1 MKRLLTLAILAIA
14 AVLVFNTLRVQPQS
28 RTASGAALP
37 AVDADAAAQRLA
49 GAVRIPTISTAQ
61 GSDDQALTD
70 FAAYLQASFPR
81 LHASLTREVVNG
93 HSLLYTWKGRDEHA
107 APVLLLAHMD
117 VVPVEPGTEARWSRA
132 PFGGE
137 IADGY
142 VWGRGTLDDKG
153 SLMAICEAVELLL
166 AQGYVPPRTVLLAF
180 GHDEEIGGQQ
190 GAKKIAALLQSR
202 GVRAEWSLDEGGFVT
217 QGMVTGAQAPVAM
230 LMTAEKGYASF
241 TLSAHDQGGHS
252 SRPPKQTAI
261 GHLARAV
268 ARVQDQPMPA
278 RLASPTTDMLDAVA
292 AELPFVQ
299 RLGVVN
305 RWLLGPVVRRS
316 MESAPT
322 SDALVR
328 TTTAPTMFNAGIKDN
343 VLPSEAHAVIN
354 FRLLPGDTLAG
365 VEAHI
370 RAAVDDDSIEVKP
383 YDDFNSEPSPVSPA
397 SGPVWTRFARVI
409 GEVYPEA
416 VVAPGLVI
424 GATDNRHYGAVREAR
439 YNFAP
444 FPLAQPDVPRFHGTD
459 ERLAVAD
466 YARGV
471 QFYARLLQ
479 TLD

>member
-1 MKRLLTLAILAIA
+1 MKRLLTLAILVIA
-14 AVLVFNTLRVQPQS
+14 AVLVVNTLRVQPQV
-28 RTASGAALP
+28 RVAGGAALP
-37 AVDADAAAQRLA
+37 TVDADAAAQRLA

-61 GSDDQALTD
+61 GSDAKALTD
-70 FAAYLQASFPR
+70 FAAYLQTSFPR
-81 LHASLTREVVNG
+81 LHTSLTREVVNG
-93 HSLLYTWKGRDEHA
+93 HSLLYTWKGRDERA

-117 VVPVEPGTEARWSRA
+117 VVPVEPGTEARWSRT

-153 SLMAICEAVELLL
+153 SLMAICEAIELLL
-166 AQGYVPPRTVLLAF
+166 AQGYTPPRTVLLAF

-190 GAKKIAALLQSR
+190 GALKIAALLQSR

-217 QGMVTGAQAPVAM
+217 QGLVNGVQAPVAT

-241 TLSAHDQGGHS
+241 TLAARDEGGHS

-261 GHLARAV
+261 GRLARAV
-268 ARVQDQPMPA
+268 ARVQDHPLPA
-278 RLASPTTDMLDAVA
+278 RLASPTTDMLDAIA
-292 AELPFVQ
+292 PELPFAQ

-316 MESAPT
+316 MEASPT
-322 SDALVR
+322 SSALVR

-343 VLPSEAHAVIN
+343 VLPSEAKAVIN

-370 RAAVDDDSIEVKP
+370 RKAVDDDGIEIAP
-383 YDDFNSEPSPVSPA
+383 YDNFNSEPSPVSPA
-397 SGPVWTRFARVI
+397 GSPAFARI
-409 GEVYPEA
+409 ARTIQEVYPQA
-416 VVAPGLVI
+416 LVAPGLVV
-424 GATDNRHYGAVREAR
+424 GATDNRHYGAVRELR

-444 FPLAQPDVPRFHGTD
+444 FPLAQQDVPRFHGTD